1 VSSAAS
7 TSKRE
12 PEKGPKDG
20 EANLQVADGLG
31 LGDVVRGVPLLLLAL
46 DHTNQKQH
54 LSDYVG
60 RHCRMRME

>member
-1 VSSAAS
+1 M
-7 TSKRE
+7 RE
-12 PEKGPKDG
+12 PEKGPEDR

-31 LGDVVRGVPLLLLAL
+31 PGDVLGGVPLLLLAL

-60 RHCRMRME
+60 RHCRMSME